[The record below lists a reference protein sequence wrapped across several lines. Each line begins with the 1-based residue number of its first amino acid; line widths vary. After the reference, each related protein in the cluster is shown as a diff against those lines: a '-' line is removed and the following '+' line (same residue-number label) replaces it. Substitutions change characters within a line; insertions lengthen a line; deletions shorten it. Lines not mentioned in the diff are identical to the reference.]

1 LKRLISEVFMED
13 RPDPRDVLLN
23 AAGAVFAEKGLDGA
37 TVREICREAGLNIAA
52 VNYYFR
58 DKQALYV
65 EAVKLAHCTGG
76 QFPKFEIPADVPPE
90 QLLEAFIRQMMEMML
105 DDVRPTW
112 HIELMM
118 REMARPTEACEELV
132 RSFIGPMFDTLKQ
145 IIRPLLPR
153 DISPLDLNLHGF
165 SIVAQ
170 CLLYRYHR
178 PVGRL
183 LVGEQ
188 GYATM
193 MDLDRLTRHITDFS
207 VAALRGAS
215 CEDRSKTGRAAVA
228 PHEETGP

>member
-1 LKRLISEVFMED
+1 MEE

-23 AAGAVFAEKGLDGA
+23 AAGAVFAEKGRDGA
-37 TVREICREAGLNIAA
+37 TVREICRDAGLNIAA

-58 DKQALYV
+58 DKKALYV

-76 QFPKFEIPADVPPE
+76 QLPKFEIPADVPSE
-90 QLLEAFIRQMMEMML
+90 QLLEGFIRQMMGMML

-132 RSFIGPMFDTLKQ
+132 SAFIGPMFDTLKQ

-153 DISPLDLNLHGF
+153 EIAPLDLNLHAF

-178 PVGRL
+178 PVGRI
-183 LVGEQ
+183 LVGEKT
-188 GYATM
+188 YASL
-193 MDLDRLTRHITDFS
+193 MDIDRLTRHITDFTL
-207 VAALRGAS
+207 AALRGAARDDQS
-215 CEDRSKTGRAAVA
+215 TSTREAA
-228 PHEETGP
+228 PHQETGA

>member
-1 LKRLISEVFMED
+1 MED
-13 RPDPRDVLLN
+13 RPDPRELLLN

-37 TVREICREAGLNIAA
+37 TVREICGEAGLNIAA

-58 DKQALYV
+58 DKKALYV
-65 EAVKLAHCTGG
+65 EAVKLAHCSGG
-76 QFPKFEIPADVPPE
+76 QLPRFDLPADVPPE
-90 QLLEAFIRQMMEMML
+90 QLLEGFIRQMMGMML

-145 IIRPLLPR
+145 IVRPLLPR
-153 DISPLDLNLHGF
+153 EIAPLDLNLHAF

-178 PVGRL
+178 PVGRI

-188 GYATM
+188 TYASL

-207 VAALRGAS
+207 LAALRGAS
-215 CEDRSKTGRAAVA
+215 REDQPTSARESAS
-228 PHEETGP
+228 HQETGL

>member
-1 LKRLISEVFMED
+1 MED
-13 RPDPRDVLLN
+13 RPDPRDLLLN
-23 AAGAVFAEKGLDGA
+23 AAGAIFAKKGLDGA
-37 TVREICREAGLNIAA
+37 TVREICGEAGLNIAA

-58 DKQALYV
+58 DKKALYV

-76 QFPKFEIPADVPPE
+76 QLPKFDLPAGVPPE
-90 QLLEAFIRQMMEMML
+90 QLLEGFIRQMMGMML

-132 RSFIGPMFDTLKQ
+132 RAFIGPMFDTLRQ

-153 DISPLDLNLHGF
+153 EVAPFDVDLHAF

-178 PVGRL
+178 PVGRIL
-183 LVGEQ
+183 IGEEA
-188 GYATM
+188 YASL

-207 VAALRGAS
+207 LAALRGAS
-215 CEDRSKTGRAAVA
+215 REDQPTSARESASHQETGR
-228 PHEETGP
+228 

>member
-1 LKRLISEVFMED
+1 MED
-13 RPDPRDVLLN
+13 RPDPRELLLN

-37 TVREICREAGLNIAA
+37 TVREICGEAGLNIAA

-58 DKQALYV
+58 DKKALYV
-65 EAVKLAHCTGG
+65 EAVKLAHCSGG
-76 QFPKFEIPADVPPE
+76 QLPRFDLPADVPPE
-90 QLLEAFIRQMMEMML
+90 QLLEGFIRQMMGMML

-145 IIRPLLPR
+145 IVRPLLPR
-153 DISPLDLNLHGF
+153 EIAPLDLNLHAF

-178 PVGRL
+178 PVGRI

-188 GYATM
+188 TYASL

-207 VAALRGAS
+207 LAALRGAS
-215 CEDRSKTGRAAVA
+215 REDQPTSARESAS
-228 PHEETGP
+228 HQETGP

>member
-1 LKRLISEVFMED
+1 M
-13 RPDPRDVLLN
+13 
-23 AAGAVFAEKGLDGA
+23 
-37 TVREICREAGLNIAA
+37 
-52 VNYYFR
+52 
-58 DKQALYV
+58 
-65 EAVKLAHCTGG
+65 KLAHCTGG

-132 RSFIGPMFDTLKQ
+132 RSFIRPMFDTLKQ

-153 DISPLDLNLHGF
+153 DITPLDLNLHGF

-207 VAALRGAS
+207 LAALHGAS
-215 CEDRSKTGRAAVA
+215 REDRPKTARAVVA
-228 PHEETGP
+228 PHEDTGP

>member
-1 LKRLISEVFMED
+1 MED
-13 RPDPRDVLLN
+13 RPDPRELLLN

-37 TVREICREAGLNIAA
+37 TVREICGEAGLNIAA

-58 DKQALYV
+58 DKKALYV
-65 EAVKLAHCTGG
+65 EAVKLAHCSGG
-76 QFPKFEIPADVPPE
+76 QLPRFDLPADVPPE
-90 QLLEAFIRQMMEMML
+90 QLLEGFIRQMMGMML

-145 IIRPLLPR
+145 IVRPLLPR
-153 DISPLDLNLHGF
+153 EIAPLDLNLHAF

-178 PVGRL
+178 PVGRI

-188 GYATM
+188 TYASL
-193 MDLDRLTRHITDFS
+193 MDLERLTRHITDFS
-207 VAALRGAS
+207 LAALRGAS
-215 CEDRSKTGRAAVA
+215 REDQPTSARESAS
-228 PHEETGP
+228 HQETGP

>member
-1 LKRLISEVFMED
+1 MDD
-13 RPDPRDVLLN
+13 RPDPREALLN

-37 TVREICREAGLNIAA
+37 TVRGICREAGLNIAA

-58 DKQALYV
+58 DKKALYI

-76 QFPKFEIPADVPPE
+76 QLPKFEIPGDVPPE
-90 QLLEAFIRQMMEMML
+90 QLLEGFIRQMMEIML

-153 DISPLDLNLHGF
+153 DIAPLDLDLHGF

-183 LVGEQ
+183 LVGAE

-207 VAALRGAS
+207 LAALRGAS
-215 CEDRSKTGRAAVA
+215 GEGRSKTTRAAVA
-228 PHEETGP
+228 PHQETGL

>member
-1 LKRLISEVFMED
+1 MED
-13 RPDPRDVLLN
+13 RTDPRDVLLD
-23 AAGAVFAEKGLDGA
+23 AAGAAFAEKGLEGA
-37 TVREICREAGLNIAA
+37 TVREICRDAGLNIAA

-58 DKQALYV
+58 DKKALYL

-76 QFPKFEIPADVPPE
+76 QMPTFEIPPDASSE
-90 QLLEAFIRQMMEMML
+90 QLLEAFIRQMMGIML

-132 RSFIGPMFDTLKQ
+132 RSFIGPMFATLKQ
-145 IIRPLLPR
+145 IIQPLLPR
-153 DISPLDLNLHGF
+153 DIAPLELNQYAF

-183 LVGEQ
+183 LVGEEA
-188 GYATM
+188 YATL
-193 MDLDRLTRHITDFS
+193 MDIDRLTRHITNFS
-207 VAALRGAS
+207 LAALRGAS
-215 CEDRSKTGRAAVA
+215 HPDQAPSAQVSA
-228 PHEETGP
+228 PHQETGP